1 MRGKDGKLIEA
12 NIKWQV
18 VQVLRGKMVKVLR
31 GSCKQEQ
38 MVQRRSSRGRS
49 KGLWNDGEDR
59 GKLDSGV
66 VDDGMVEGRQQGGAR
81 RAEE

>member
-1 MRGKDGKLIEA
+1 MEKLLDVMRGKDGKLIEA

-38 MVQRRSSRGRS
+38 MVQRRRSSRGRA
-49 KGLWNDGEDR
+49 KRLWKDGEDR
-59 GKLDSGV
+59 ISG
-66 VDDGMVEGRQQGGAR
+66 DRIRDQWLR
-81 RAEE
+81 